1 MKKQT
6 DDFCTSLLTG
16 KLFPILLL
24 LVMVCAYATQIP
36 QLGFYLDD
44 WVSVA
49 SFDQGGEEGL
59 LAFGIN
65 DSRPFAA
72 WVTAQFF
79 KVLGTSVIHWQ
90 LITLFWRFAAA
101 FAGWRLLR
109 NVWPEHQKAAG
120 FISLLFGVF
129 PFFRHQ
135 PMCIAYFMILMQYFT
150 VILSFYFTVK
160 ALRSDD
166 KKIKILFF
174 VLSYLTSLFHL
185 ACLEYYLSLEGT
197 RLFLIFFV
205 IRKRDRLS
213 FRETVK
219 KTIPVYIPYALIL
232 VFILLYR
239 FIYIPSLSEDVREIS
254 MFSEYKGIN
263 IILHLGSLF
272 VQYLSES
279 LMGIWYRSLDP
290 QTLDLSMRHTQLG
303 AALGLAAGIL
313 TLFVLRKNGEKADK
327 GFRIQ
332 DSGFRKD
339 GFHDESINQNSECKI
354 ETEKGGTLYEML
366 LFGFIAMV
374 LGYLPG
380 MMINASPSAASIYN
394 DRYLIPSF
402 WGIAI
407 FTVSWISILFRSAA
421 AADVLFSSMICLS
434 VFFQVQNAYAYR
446 YSWKYQQKFQWQM
459 KWRIPDIVENT
470 AVISD
475 GVVSLFMGDWAD
487 SSMLFEMYGKKQG
500 LMPTPYWYFNRGDDD
515 YFAGLTTGESLYIK
529 SKMYEFEA
537 EPTDVIV
544 ITKPEY
550 GKCAWLLGEE
560 DRYNPYLEEGMH
572 DFIRYQN
579 RSRIRL
585 ESDRVLPAPVFGTD
599 FDHDWCYYFE
609 KADLA
614 LDKEDYAEALR
625 LYDEASANGYHAG
638 NALEMRPFI
647 KAAAFSGDWEK
658 ALEWSENANSV
669 RPDQTTAYFRNLWK
683 ILDRDVPDSD
693 EKAAAVADAG
703 ALFAVD

>member
-1 MKKQT
+1 MKKQN
-6 DDFCTSLLTG
+6 DDFYTNVLTG

-24 LVMVCAYATQIP
+24 LVMACAYATQIP

-59 LAFGIN
+59 IAFGIN

-79 KVLGTSVIHWQ
+79 KVLGTSVLHWQ

-101 FAGWRLLR
+101 LAGWRLLR
-109 NVWPEHQKAAG
+109 NVWPEHKTAAG

-150 VILSFYFTVK
+150 VILSFFFTVK
-160 ALRSDD
+160 ALLCEDR
-166 KKIKILFF
+166 KIRILFF
-174 VLSYLTSLFHL
+174 ILSYLTSLFHL
-185 ACLEYYLSLEGT
+185 ACLEYYLSLEGA

-205 IRKRDRLS
+205 LRKRDRLS
-213 FRETVK
+213 FRDAVK

-254 MFSEYKGIN
+254 MFSEYKGFN

-303 AALGLAAGIL
+303 VVLGVAAGAL
-313 TLFVLRKNGEKADK
+313 TLFLLMKAN
-327 GFRIQ
+327 R
-332 DSGFRKD
+332 
-339 GFHDESINQNSECKI
+339 QN
-354 ETEKGGTLYEML
+354 ETEKGGTQYEML
-366 LFGFIAMV
+366 LFGFIAMI

-380 MMINASPSAASIYN
+380 MMINASPSSASIYN

-407 FTVSWISILFRSAA
+407 FTVSCISILFRSAA
-421 AADVLFSSMICLS
+421 AANILFSAMICLS

-500 LMPTPYWYFNRGDDD
+500 LTPVPYWYFNRGDDD

-537 EPTDVIV
+537 APTDVIV

-585 ESDRVLPAPVFGTD
+585 ESDHVLPAPVFGAD

-614 LDKEDYAEALR
+614 LDKEDHAEALR
-625 LYDEASANGYHAG
+625 LYEEASANGYHAG

-658 ALEWSENANSV
+658 ALEWSETANSV

-693 EKAAAVADAG
+693 EKAAAVAEAET
-703 ALFAVD
+703 LFAAE

>member
-6 DDFCTSLLTG
+6 NGFYNELISG
-16 KLFPILLL
+16 KWFPLLL
-24 LVMVCAYATQIP
+24 LVVMICAYATQIP

-44 WVSVA
+44 WVSIA
-49 SFDQGGEEGL
+49 SYDQEGEKGL

-79 KVLGTSVIHWQ
+79 KVLGTSVLHWQ

-101 FAGWRLLR
+101 LASFWLLR
-109 NVWPEHQKAAG
+109 NVWPEHKKATG

-150 VILSFYFTVK
+150 IILSFCFTVK
-160 ALRSDD
+160 ALQSSSR
-166 KKIKILFF
+166 KIKVLFF
-174 VLSYLTSLFHL
+174 VLSCLTSLYHL
-185 ACLEYYLSLEGT
+185 ACLEYYLSLEGA
-197 RLFLIFFV
+197 RLFLIYFV
-205 IRKRDRLS
+205 LQKRDKSS
-213 FRETVK
+213 FRKTLK
-219 KTIPVYIPYALIL
+219 KAVLTYIPYALIL
-232 VFILLYR
+232 ILILVYR
-239 FIYIPSLSEDVREIS
+239 FIYIPSLSEDIREIS

-263 IILHLGSLF
+263 IVFHLCSLF

-279 LMGIWYRSLDP
+279 LLGVWYRSIDP
-290 QTLDLSMRHTQLG
+290 QTLDFAMRHTQLG
-303 AALGLAAGIL
+303 IALGLISGSL
-313 TLFVLRKNGEKADK
+313 TLVLLLKTGQTNGTE
-327 GFRIQ
+327 Q
-332 DSGFRKD
+332 D
-339 GFHDESINQNSECKI
+339 
-354 ETEKGGTLYEML
+354 GTLYEML
-366 LFGFIAMV
+366 LLGFIAMI

-380 MMINASPSAASIYN
+380 MMINASPSAASTYH

-407 FTVSWISILFRSAA
+407 FTVSWISILFRSSAA
-421 AADVLFSSMICLS
+421 ASVLFSFMICLS

-475 GVVSLFMGDWAD
+475 GVVALFMGDWAD

-500 LMPTPYWYFNRGDDD
+500 LTPTPYWYFNRGDDD
-515 YFAGLTTGESLYIK
+515 YFAGLTTGDSIYIK

-550 GKCAWLLGEE
+550 GKCAWLLVEE

-579 RSRIRL
+579 KSRIRM
-585 ESDRVLPAPVFGTD
+585 ESDHVLPSPVFGSD

-614 LDKEDYAEALR
+614 LDKEEYAEALR
-625 LYDEASANGYHAG
+625 LYDEAAANGYHPG
-638 NALEMRPFI
+638 TALEMRPFI

-658 ALEWSENANSV
+658 ALDWSETANSV

-683 ILDRDVPDSD
+683 IIERDTPDS
-693 EKAAAVADAG
+693 EGKTAAVTDAET
-703 ALFAVD
+703 LFAAE